1 MIRRIAILE
10 PKGERLHLFSR
21 YQLPRLGG
29 VLLATILRD
38 RGYEARAFFL
48 SQREILTRELEREAD
63 LIAISSITATAP
75 VAYALGDYYRS
86 LGKRVVM
93 GGPHVTFLSEE
104 ALAHADFC
112 ILGEGEEPLV
122 KLVEALDRG
131 ESPQNVPGLAWLAE
145 GRLQL
150 NPAAD
155 PLQDLDRL
163 PFPDFTLLD
172 SGGRKLGGPI
182 GRAMVPIQTSRGCPC
197 DCTFCSVTC
206 MFGRRYRYRS
216 TGNVLAELARYDP
229 RKHYLFFYDD
239 NFTSNPRRAK
249 ELLEAMIAEGLGFNW
264 VTQVRSD
271 VARDPEMLDLLKEAG
286 CQVLFIGF
294 ESVDPGALREMR
306 KSQSLEEI
314 ERAIVEIRRR
324 RIHVHGMFVFG
335 FDADTPATTRCS
347 VDFALRK
354 RIDSCQFMILTPFP
368 GTALFQRLKHEN
380 RILDYDWE
388 TYDGHHVKFQ
398 PRRFSPWE
406 LQKAQIL
413 AHIRF
418 FRLGRVFRRLLAG
431 SGRAW
436 VIGLYAHVISRRW
449 LHWEKPYLRRLLGY
463 VTSISRAL
471 REPAPGPWRA
481 PRARGT
487 PSAPR

>member
-10 PKGERLHLFSR
+10 PKDERLHLFSR

-75 VAYALGDYYRS
+75 VAYALVDHYRC

-93 GGPHVTFLSEE
+93 GGPHVTFLREE

-112 ILGEGEEPLV
+112 ILGEGGEP
-122 KLVEALDRG
+122 LDRG
-131 ESPQNVPGLAWLAE
+131 ESPQNVPGLAWLTE

-182 GRAMVPIQTSRGCPC
+182 GRA
-197 DCTFCSVTC
+197 
-206 MFGRRYRYRS
+206 
-216 TGNVLAELARYDP
+216 
-229 RKHYLFFYDD
+229 
-239 NFTSNPRRAK
+239 
-249 ELLEAMIAEGLGFNW
+249 
-264 VTQVRSD
+264 
-271 VARDPEMLDLLKEAG
+271 
-286 CQVLFIGF
+286 
-294 ESVDPGALREMR
+294 
-306 KSQSLEEI
+306 
-314 ERAIVEIRRR
+314 
-324 RIHVHGMFVFG
+324 
-335 FDADTPATTRCS
+335 TTRCS

-354 RIDSCQFMILTPFP
+354 RLDSCQFMILTPFP
-368 GTALFQRLKHEN
+368 GTTVFQRLKREN

-398 PRRFSPWE
+398 PLHFSPWE
-406 LQKAQIL
+406 LQKAQIV

-418 FRLGRVFRRLLAG
+418 FRLARVFRRLIAG
-431 SGRAW
+431 NARAW
-436 VIGLYAHVISRRW
+436 VIGLHAHVISRRGLQDAGVADRGCGPGF
-449 LHWEKPYLRRLLGY
+449 LHVGLLHEGGFAVAVLVEHRGGQAGSEQGSIHFQSPPSRR
-463 VTSISRAL
+463 SR
-471 REPAPGPWRA
+471 RRTCVSSCSV
-481 PRARGT
+481 RKRKARFTKGIRLF
-487 PSAPR
+487 S